1 MYRGYDFIPH
11 GTRIDFV
18 GTRRVALAGSVL
30 AMVGSILAVVFLG
43 LNFGIDFAG
52 GILVEART
60 DGAADLGALR
70 SKLNALDV
78 GEVELQ
84 GVVGADNAVIIRL
97 QQPKNTTEATQNAVL
112 AKVRAALGGTV
123 DIRRTELVGPKVGGE
138 LIKSGAW
145 ATGLAILAIA
155 AYVWFRFE
163 WQFGLGGMLA
173 LLHDVVTTI
182 GLFAVTRMEFNL
194 TSVAAVLTIAGYSIN
209 DSVVVY
215 DRVRENLR
223 KYKKMPLEDL
233 LNLST
238 NETLSR
244 TILTSGTTALVV
256 VALLA
261 FGGDVLWG
269 FAVAMLWGLVA
280 GTYSSIYIGVPVLLF
295 FNVLRGGEGADSL
308 KGG

>member
-1 MYRGYDFIPH
+1 MYRGYDFISH

-18 GTRRVALAGSVL
+18 GKRRVALVGSVL
-30 AMVGSILAVVFLG
+30 AVIGSILAVAFLG

-52 GILVEART
+52 GILIEART
-60 DGAADLGALR
+60 DGTLGELR
-70 SKLNALDV
+70 AKLNALDV

-84 GVVGADNAVIIRL
+84 GVVGDDNTVILRL
-97 QQPKNTTEATQNAVL
+97 QQSDDATEVTQNAVL
-112 AKVRAALGGTV
+112 AKVRAPLGETV
-123 DIRRTELVGPKVGGE
+123 EIRRTELVGPKVGRE
-138 LIKSGAW
+138 LIESGAW

-163 WQFGLGGMLA
+163 WQFGLGGMFA

-194 TSVAAVLTIAGYSIN
+194 TSVAALLTIAGYSIN

-223 KYKKMPLEDL
+223 KYKKMPLTDL

-244 TILTSGTTALVV
+244 TVLTSGTTALVV
-256 VALLA
+256 GALLA
-261 FGGDVLWG
+261 FGGDVLQG
-269 FAVAMLWGLVA
+269 FAVAMLWGLVV
-280 GTYSSIYIGVPVLLF
+280 GTYSSIYIGVPVLLY
-295 FNVLRGGEGADSL
+295 FNVLRGGEEADRQAVP
-308 KGG
+308 